1 MRADYKKIPATLGLI
16 AINVIVFAFTRL
28 EAGSLNDSHWTLSLL
43 RHGAL
48 FNPLTLG
55 NEWYRIFTHMFLHG
69 GILHL
74 AVNMYALY
82 SVGSDI
88 EILAGTKKF
97 TIVYFVS
104 GIASALNSLY
114 WSLFTI
120 GVGASGAIFGLFGFS
135 LMINIFLSRRSGKS
149 MTPVL
154 VNFAVFVGINLL
166 IAKSVNA
173 DNAAH
178 LGGLAA
184 GMLIGLYALVKGEG
198 AAFVRTRIEYFMMPA
213 LAIIYLTLPRYQ
225 VHYYRFFQSV
235 LAAEDS
241 TRQRLKKDLSDPQ
254 YLKVFAANTSQWDS
268 ARVMLDRQSDLPTE
282 LSADTFRLRR
292 YIGLRIAENGY
303 KTKIIERESYIYL
316 DSIEEVN
323 RQIPQFM
330 SLDFPLSFRIDGEEK
345 PPPRDTS
352 SRELI
357 KVYYDR
363 DWVEIPSPPAAYY
376 RIGYRD
382 SLGRWN
388 GEVRDFYA
396 NGDVQMKGTYKN
408 NKREGVFLYY
418 SDHHTYTSAGRYRND
433 RSIGKWETFHT
444 NGRLASE
451 VFYNGTYFLKNS
463 WDSLGNQLV
472 VDGSGK
478 ETQTYPNGVIRLEGA
493 YRNGR
498 QEGYWY
504 GRHEN
509 GDMYFQESYSEGRL
523 ISGKSR
529 NARGQTFVYDASSL
543 FPLPEK
549 GLAAFQAYLKK
560 ETDKVDTQR
569 PAHVRVSFRV
579 TKRGMLTDFNIEES
593 TSPALNAK
601 AIAMLLHGPSW
612 LPAKMHGDQPVD
624 AFTFVD
630 VVFN

>member
-1 MRADYKKIPATLGLI
+1 MANPMPANYKRIPATLALI
-16 AINVIVFAFTRL
+16 AINVIVFGFTYL
-28 EAGSLNDSHWTLSLL
+28 EAGSFNDGHWTFSLL
-43 RHGAL
+43 RLGAL

-55 NEWYRIFTHMFLHG
+55 SEWYRIFTHMFLHG

-88 EILAGTKKF
+88 EILTGTKKF
-97 TIVYFVS
+97 AFVYFVS

-198 AAFVRTRIEYFMMPA
+198 AAFMRTRVEYFMIPA
-213 LAIIYLTLPRYQ
+213 LVIIYFTLPRFQ

-235 LAAEDS
+235 MAAEDS
-241 TRQRLKKDLSDPQ
+241 TRQRLKKRLSDDQ
-254 YLKVFAANTSQWDS
+254 YLKVFAENTSQWDS
-268 ARVMLDRQSDLPTE
+268 SLSMLNRQSGLPVE
-282 LSADTFRLRR
+282 LSADTFKLRR
-292 YIGLRIAENGY
+292 YIGLRIEENDY
-303 KTKIIERESYIYL
+303 KKKIIERESYIYL
-316 DSIEEVN
+316 DSIEEAN
-323 RQIPQFM
+323 KQMSQFTA
-330 SLDFPLSFRIDGEEK
+330 LDFPLSFRIADTEK
-345 PPPRDTS
+345 PPPADTS

-363 DWVEIPSPPAAYY
+363 DWVEIPSPPGAYY

-396 NGDVQMKGTYKN
+396 NGDVQMKGTYKE
-408 NKREGVFLYY
+408 NKRDGVFLYY
-418 SDHHTYTSAGRYRND
+418 SDHHTYTS
-433 RSIGKWETFHT
+433 
-444 NGRLASE
+444 
-451 VFYNGTYFLKNS
+451 
-463 WDSLGNQLV
+463 
-472 VDGSGK
+472 
-478 ETQTYPNGVIRLEGA
+478 
-493 YRNGR
+493 
-498 QEGYWY
+498 
-504 GRHEN
+504 
-509 GDMYFQESYSEGRL
+509 
-523 ISGKSR
+523 
-529 NARGQTFVYDASSL
+529 
-543 FPLPEK
+543 
-549 GLAAFQAYLKK
+549 
-560 ETDKVDTQR
+560 
-569 PAHVRVSFRV
+569 
-579 TKRGMLTDFNIEES
+579 
-593 TSPALNAK
+593 
-601 AIAMLLHGPSW
+601 
-612 LPAKMHGDQPVD
+612 
-624 AFTFVD
+624 
-630 VVFN
+630 